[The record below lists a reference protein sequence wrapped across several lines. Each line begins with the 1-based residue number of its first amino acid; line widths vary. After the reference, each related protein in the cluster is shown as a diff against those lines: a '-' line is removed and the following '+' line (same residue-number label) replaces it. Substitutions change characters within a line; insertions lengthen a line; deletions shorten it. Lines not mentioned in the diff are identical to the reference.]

1 MKSGINTKRL
11 NNLLA
16 GIQKSID
23 LFESQ
28 GYTDVYF
35 MAQFLRGGKKQN
47 GIERGDVTCFP
58 AQVRAYVKSEDADTV
73 KLDFIDE
80 RTGKSIYSKAL
91 TGLKNADT
99 EEEQP
104 KNSGGNNGLG
114 GFNGLG
120 EAEFNRLV
128 DQRVEVKERN
138 NEFIRI
144 KQENEALR
152 SRNEALAS
160 EKEELAAEIKA
171 KKDLEY
177 YMGIVGT
184 VFPGLSTL
192 FQGTRIANVATMLA
206 GTTDVNGN
214 ALPAAQ
220 PGTDSDTQSIAAMV
234 SEFCHTLSVQEAGI
248 VHLLFMAFEKDR
260 SQMQRAL
267 QFISL
272 NPATT

>member
-1 MKSGINTKRL
+1 MKSGIHTKRL

-23 LFESQ
+23 LFEGQ

-35 MAQFLRGGKKQN
+35 TAQFLRGGKKQN
-47 GIERGDVTCFP
+47 GIERGDVGGFLT
-58 AQVRAYVKSEDADTV
+58 QIRAYVKSEEADTV

-80 RTGKSIYSKAL
+80 RTGKSIYSKSL
-91 TGLKNADT
+91 TGLRNESKDEA
-99 EEEQP
+99 QP
-104 KNSGGNNGLG
+104 KSSNGGNGLG

-152 SRNEALAS
+152 SRNETLTE
-160 EKEELAAEIKA
+160 EKEELTAEIKA

-184 VFPGLSTL
+184 VFPGLSAL

-220 PGTDSDTQSIAAMV
+220 TSNDSETQSIAAMV
-234 SEFCHTLSVQEAGI
+234 SEFCNTLSVQEAGI

-267 QFISL
+267 QFISQT
-272 NPATT
+272 PATT